1 MNHMSMY
8 SRLMPSMVVCPE
20 CHSPIVLG
28 GHGKTVTRSFRI
40 DEAALAAL
48 EEEAAR
54 RNVSVNTFLNQ
65 QILSFA
71 NFDRFFMRLGLV
83 KLSANT
89 LHRLLDASSDEKIV
103 EAATVAALDTPRP
116 IILSKYGQVTL
127 ETTLE
132 YIKMLSEFANLFE
145 YSLSSSPGG
154 KVVTLYHR
162 FGPKGSLFYT
172 NYVKTLFEQI
182 DYSPKFRSSVDSI
195 DFEILPEKDDG
206 RP

>member
-1 MNHMSMY
+1 MI
-8 SRLMPSMVVCPE
+8 VCPE
-20 CHSPIVLG
+20 CHSPLVLG
-28 GHGKTVTRSFRI
+28 GHGKTVTRSFRV
-40 DEAALAAL
+40 DEQALAAL

-71 NFDRFFMRLGLV
+71 SFDRFFLRIGLA
-83 KLSANT
+83 KLSVNT
-89 LHRLLDASSDEKIV
+89 LQRLLNASPDDKIV
-103 EAATVAALDTPRP
+103 EAATIAALDTPRP

-145 YSLSSSPGG
+145 YSLSSSPSG

-182 DYSPKFRSSVDSI
+182 DYSPKIKSTSDSI
-195 DFEILPEKDDG
+195 DFEIPPKKDSG
-206 RP
+206 